1 MSACLYDHLCS
12 GCDRPQWTARQ
23 RALQLSQHVSQ
34 WTNLPAQIHQ
44 FGEWSLR
51 DRVDLTLDS
60 ANGQTRLGLYG
71 KAVGSR
77 ELVDLTGCPQ
87 LSTPLENWLRE
98 FRRDLPPLN
107 GRGSLRLR
115 VSPTGLRGVW
125 LDFANADIK
134 LILDEA
140 AWLDRL
146 AAQGVVIEMG
156 QRRKRAQRDETRW
169 RLIDPQPEAWF
180 ETWMS
185 TPATILDSK
194 VTDTHVV
201 AQPLYGKIASF
212 TQPSRQANR
221 ELIRL
226 ALQHLCSTDTALEL
240 GSGIGNFTL
249 PIAARAEHVFAW
261 ENDKSALDDLR
272 VNLENSG
279 LTHKVQVQAVDFIRG
294 YSLESSATDSAS
306 KPSANFVLVDPPRA
320 GLGRFASDLAELEAE
335 RLAYISC
342 YPESWAQDLETL
354 SRGGWQLKELHIVDQ
369 FPRTRHYEIVSHLS
383 RD

>member
-12 GCDRPQWTARQ
+12 GCDRPQWTIEQ
-23 RALQLSQHVSQ
+23 RASQLRQHVSQ

-51 DRVDLTLDS
+51 DRVDLTLES
-60 ANGQTRLGLYG
+60 AAGITRLGLYG
-71 KAVGSR
+71 KALGSR

-87 LSTPLENWLRE
+87 LSPQLENWLRE

-134 LILDEA
+134 FILDEG
-140 AWLDRL
+140 AWLDRQ

-156 QRRKRAQRDETRW
+156 QRRKRAHRDETRW

-180 ETWMS
+180 ETWLTTS
-185 TPATILDSK
+185 ATMRDSK
-194 VTDTHVV
+194 AADAHAV

-212 TQPSRQANR
+212 TQPSRRANR

-226 ALQHLCSTDTALEL
+226 ALQHLRSTDTALEL

-249 PIAARAEHVFAW
+249 PIAARAECVFAW

-272 VNLENSG
+272 FNLESSG
-279 LTHKVQVQAVDFIRG
+279 LTHKAQVRAVDFIRG
-294 YSLESSATDSAS
+294 QSSESPTTESGS
-306 KPSANFVLVDPPRA
+306 KNSSNFVLVDPPRA
-320 GLGRFASDLAELEAE
+320 GLGRFASELAKLEAE
-335 RLAYISC
+335 RLAYVSC
-342 YPESWAQDLETL
+342 YPESWAQDLQTL
-354 SRGGWQLKELHIVDQ
+354 SQGGWRLKELHLVDQ

>member
-1 MSACLYDHLCS
+1 M
-12 GCDRPQWTARQ
+12 
-23 RALQLSQHVSQ
+23 
-34 WTNLPAQIHQ
+34 PAQLHH

-60 ANGQTRLGLYG
+60 ANGRTRLGLYG
-71 KAVGSR
+71 KTLGSR

-87 LSTPLENWLRE
+87 LSPQLESWLRE
-98 FRRDLPPLN
+98 FRRDLPPLM

-134 LILDEA
+134 VLLDES
-140 AWLDRL
+140 AWLDRQ
-146 AAQGVVIEMG
+146 AANDVVVEMG
-156 QRRKRAQRDETRW
+156 QRRKRAHRDETRW
-169 RLIDPQPEAWF
+169 RLVDPRPEAWF
-180 ETWMS
+180 ETWVGS
-185 TPATILDSK
+185 
-194 VTDTHVV
+194 V

-226 ALQHLCSTDTALEL
+226 ALQHLRSTDHALEL

-249 PIAARAEHVFAW
+249 PMAAHAERVSAW
-261 ENDKSALDDLR
+261 ENDKSALEDLSF
-272 VNLENSG
+272 NLENSG
-279 LTHKVQVQAVDFIRG
+279 LTHKAQVQAVDFIRG
-294 YSLESSATDSAS
+294 QNMDEAATD
-306 KPSANFVLVDPPRA
+306 PSSRISTNFVLVDPPRA
-320 GLGRFASDLAELEAE
+320 GLGRFAAELAKLEAE
-335 RLAYISC
+335 RLTYVSC
-342 YPESWAQDLETL
+342 YPESWAQDLNVL
-354 SRGGWQLKELHIVDQ
+354 SQGGWKLKELHLVDQ

>member
-1 MSACLYDHLCS
+1 
-12 GCDRPQWTARQ
+12 
-23 RALQLSQHVSQ
+23 LQLSQHVSQ